1 MEIIIDLINTLG
13 FPISV
18 CIALFWMNR
27 EMMRSYQLL
36 LVDFKDT
43 LRDNTEVMRT
53 NNEAMRSNN
62 DKIITLVNTIENDK
76 NKNDKL

>member
-1 MEIIIDLINTLG
+1 MEIIVELINTLG
-13 FPISV
+13 FPIAV

-27 EMMRSYQLL
+27 EMMKSYQLL

>member
-1 MEIIIDLINTLG
+1 MDIVTELVNNLG

-27 EMMRSYQLL
+27 EMMKSYQLL

-43 LRDNTEVMRT
+43 LRDNTEVMRA
-53 NNEAMRSNN
+53 NNEAMKNNN
-62 DKIITLVNTIENDK
+62 DNALAKIF
-76 NKNDKL
+76 